1 MNLNEDLK
9 ISLIKSNNS
18 TIISDQTYRTLL
30 ECSFNELIREQI
42 GSGIQSIQHTKPD
55 LIKELHASYLRAI
68 TEFARNNLTKDNVRQ
83 ILNSDCIQ
91 SIQHTK
97 PDLIKELHASY
108 LRAITEFARN
118 NLTKDNVRQ
127 ILNSD
132 CNFSTDRANLFSE
145 LYEKHKT
152 RLQIVLVNIGTHL
165 PHIVPHI
172 VDVKWDTDY
181 IVKTSGIDEV
191 GGPIFRI
198 TLFVENFNDMK
209 QENEIDKINFSC
221 TSQELQDLVYRL
233 KEAARHCQKIAVG
246 H

>member
-42 GSGIQSIQHTKPD
+42 GSG
-55 LIKELHASYLRAI
+55 
-68 TEFARNNLTKDNVRQ
+68 
-83 ILNSDCIQ
+83 IQ